1 MAYHDAPIPIKRK
14 GKNQAKNPKSDKD
27 TTVPSEKKSIYR
39 IDRLNLGD
47 PAVDLESDSE

>member
-1 MAYHDAPIPIKRK
+1 MADHDVPTPIKK
-14 GKNQAKNPKSDKD
+14 KEKKQAKNNKSDKD
-27 TTVPSEKKSIYR
+27 TTVPSEKKRIYR